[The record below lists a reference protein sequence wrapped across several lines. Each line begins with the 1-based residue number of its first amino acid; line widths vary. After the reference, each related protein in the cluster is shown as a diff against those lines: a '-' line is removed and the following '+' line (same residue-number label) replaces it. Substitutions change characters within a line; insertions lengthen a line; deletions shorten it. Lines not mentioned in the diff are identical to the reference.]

1 MKNKLPVN
9 GKFFLFLFLFFPVT
23 MYAQEFA
30 SVRTDINQKEEKT
43 KLLKEVLDEI
53 TDVYQVN
60 FNYDS
65 DLIRDKEVNSDHI
78 QKLDHTNLDKS
89 LKSLLSPL
97 RLQHEKVSEHYY
109 VIIPASKKSGIEKV
123 KPKKQIDDNKA
134 GSYRHTNSNLQVLG
148 KRGSMD
154 FTFQDNVVRGSVTA
168 YESDESLP
176 GVNII
181 IKGTTLGTT
190 TDADGNYSL
199 EAAPDA
205 VLVFTYIGYVQE
217 EIPVNNRSV
226 IDVSLTP
233 DIKSLQEVVV
243 IGYGTQERKDL
254 TGAIS
259 SVSSEELD
267 KINASGLDEALQ
279 GRTAGV
285 FVTPS
290 TGQPG
295 APIEVNIR
303 GVSSLGNNSP
313 LYVIDGVPVFN
324 DVSTFGAG
332 QKNPLATL
340 NPQDIESID
349 ILKDASAAA
358 IYGARAANGVVLI
371 TTKRG
376 KAGETTL
383 AFDGYAGVQQFNR
396 TIDMMNSSQMAAHS
410 IEADQAA
417 GQTPAPA
424 FSDPNV
430 LDQNTDWQDEAFSA
444 APIQNYS
451 LTVSGGNQNS
461 KYAVVGGFFDQQG
474 ILPNT
479 GFRRYSARINT
490 DFDVGKI
497 FKIGESL
504 SLSRGDWTGG
514 FNPASDFLQELLQ
527 SSPTLPV
534 KDPDNL
540 GGFAGPTPEVT
551 GGNTR
556 SNKIA
561 ELSLNDAN
569 TLQNRI
575 LGNVYAELKLFE
587 SLSYR
592 LNAGADIL
600 FGESKSFSPVY
611 ELGGRSNPR
620 ASISEGRR
628 SENIFLLEHTLSFA
642 PYINQDHDF
651 SFLLGYSQQSA
662 LIRNMNGGVQD
673 FPNND
678 TRTINAGFG
687 QSNISGGET
696 EWALRSFFGRLN
708 YTFKDR
714 YILMATVRRDGSS
727 RFGSERRYGT
737 FPSFSAGWRLG
748 DEPFMD
754 NVGAISDLKLRF
766 SWGQVGNQ
774 EIPAYASF
782 ATIEPVARYIIG
794 AGQGVVPGAAFL
806 EGGNRNLQ
814 WETTT
819 QTDIGIDMG
828 LFENRLIFTADYFVK
843 NTTDLLLQLP
853 VPSSSGIRR
862 NNGPF
867 RNAGEMKNSGLEFS
881 LTYQNSAGAF
891 NYDISGNLSTVTNE
905 VISLGGQEQIIA
917 QVQTDP
923 HVANTITQPGGTIG
937 EFYGY
942 IMDGVF
948 ANQAEVDAHAEQD
961 GAAPGDIRF
970 RDISGPDGTPDGL
983 ITPDDRTVIGNP
995 LPDFFYGLSG
1005 NFGFKNF
1012 DVSIFFQGVQGN
1024 EIYNLLWAG
1033 LNEGSGDNNASTEM
1047 LNRWTPNNTDTNIP
1061 RAVSDD
1067 PNNNT
1072 RPSTRFIENGS
1083 YLRLRNLQIGYNFSG
1098 DLLESLNLS
1107 RFRIYVSGQNIFTA
1121 TDYRSYNPEIG
1132 ILNTD
1137 PNRRSLTRGI
1147 DFGTYP
1153 IPQIFSGGIQVTFQ

>member
-1 MKNKLPVN
+1 MKHYVHQL
-9 GKFFLFLFLFFPVT
+9 GKLFLWLVFFIPINFNLH
-23 MYAQEFA
+23 AQELA
-30 SVRTDINQKEEKT
+30 SIKHEKSQNNENSR
-43 KLLKEVLDEI
+43 LLKEVLDEL
-53 TDVYQVN
+53 TDRYQVN

-65 DLIRDKEVNSDHI
+65 DLIRDKYVTVEHMNFNNS
-78 QKLDHTNLDKS
+78 NLEES
-89 LKSLLSPL
+89 LKLLLKPLSLK
-97 RLQHEKVSEHYY
+97 HEKVNEQYY
-109 VIIPASKKSGIEKV
+109 VIYPGENERLIKKIEPKGNLQENEGEINIRSG
-123 KPKKQIDDNKA
+123 
-134 GSYRHTNSNLQVLG
+134 SNLLTLDKYKNRKV
-148 KRGSMD
+148 
-154 FTFQDNVVRGSVTA
+154 FFQDNVVQGKVTA
-168 YESDESLP
+168 EESNEGLP

-181 IKGTTLGTT
+181 IKGTTRGTT
-190 TDADGNYSL
+190 TDAEGNYSV
-199 EAAPDA
+199 EVDPEGT
-205 VLVFTYIGYVQE
+205 LVYTYIGYLQE
-217 EIPVNNRSV
+217 EVPVNNRSV
-226 IDVSLTP
+226 INISLTP
-233 DIKSLQEVVV
+233 DVKSLQEVVV

-259 SVSSEELD
+259 SVSSEDLQ

-340 NPQDIESID
+340 NPNDIESID

-376 KAGETTL
+376 QAGETRL
-383 AFDGYAGVQQFNR
+383 SFEGYAGIQQFNR
-396 TIDMMNSSQMAAHS
+396 TIDMMNSSQMAAYS
-410 IEADQAA
+410 IEADEAA
-417 GQTPAPA
+417 GQPPAPA

-430 LDQNTDWQDEAFSA
+430 LDQNTNWQEEAFQTS
-444 APIQNYS
+444 PIQNYT
-451 LTVSGGNQNS
+451 LTVSGGNENS
-461 KYAVVGGFFDQQG
+461 NYAVIGGFFDQEG

-490 DFDVGKI
+490 DFDVGTR

-504 SLSRGDWTGG
+504 SLSRGEWTGG

-534 KDPDNL
+534 RDPDNL
-540 GGFAGPTPEVT
+540 GGYAGPTPEVT

-561 ELSLNDAN
+561 ELNLIDAN
-569 TLQNRI
+569 TMQNRI
-575 LGNVYAELKLFE
+575 LGNVYGELKIFE
-587 SLSYR
+587 PLSYR
-592 LNAGADIL
+592 LNAGIDVL
-600 FGESKSFSPVY
+600 FGESKTFNPVY

-620 ASISEGRR
+620 ASINEGRR
-628 SENIFLLEHTLSFA
+628 SENIFLLEHTLTYD
-642 PYINQDHDF
+642 PVINQDHDLQI
-651 SFLLGYSQQSA
+651 LLGYSQQSA
-662 LIRNMNGGVQD
+662 LIRNMGGGVQD

-696 EWALRSFFGRLN
+696 EWALRSLLGRIN
-708 YTFKDR
+708 YSLKDR
-714 YILMATVRRDGSS
+714 YLLMVTVRRDGSS
-727 RFGSERRYGT
+727 RFGSDRRYGT

-754 NVGAISDLKLRF
+754 NVGAISDLKIRF

-774 EIPAYASF
+774 EIPAYASY
-782 ATIEPVARYIIG
+782 ATIEPVARYILG
-794 AGQGVVPGAAFL
+794 LGQEVVPGAAFL

-819 QTDIGIDMG
+819 QTDIGLDLG
-828 LFENRLIFTADYFVK
+828 LFENRLIFTTDYFVK

-853 VPSSSGIRR
+853 VSSSSGIRR

-867 RNAGEMKNSGLEFS
+867 RNAGEMKNSGLEFA
-881 LTYQNSAGAF
+881 LTYRNSAGDF
-891 NYDISGNLSTVTNE
+891 DYDISGNLSTVNNE

-923 HVANTITQPGGTIG
+923 HVANTITKPGGTIG

-948 ANQAEVDAHAEQD
+948 ADQAEVDAHAEQD

-995 LPDFFYGLSG
+995 LPDFFYGLNG

-1012 DVSIFFQGVQGN
+1012 DLTFFLQGVQGN
-1024 EIYNLLWAG
+1024 EVYNLLWAG
-1033 LNEGSGDNNASTEM
+1033 LNEGSGDNNATTEM
-1047 LNRWTPNNTDTNIP
+1047 LDRWTPNNRNTNIP

-1072 RPSTRFIENGS
+1072 RPSTRFIEDGS
-1083 YLRLRNLQIGYNFSG
+1083 YLRLRNLQIGYSFDSNA
-1098 DLLESLNLS
+1098 LENLS
-1107 RFRIYVSGQNIFTA
+1107 IGSLRIYLAAQNLFTI

-1153 IPQIFSGGIQVTFQ
+1153 IPQMFTGGVQVSF

>member
-1 MKNKLPVN
+1 MKKKVPKT
-9 GKFFLFLFLFFPVT
+9 GKLFLLCMLLLPFTLP
-23 MYAQEFA
+23 AQHLA
-30 SVRTDINQKEEKT
+30 LVNNDHNQKEEKT
-43 KLLKEVLDEI
+43 RLLKDVLDDFA
-53 TDVYQVN
+53 DVYQVS

-65 DLIRDKEVNSDHI
+65 DLIRGKLVDSDQIKHG
-78 QKLDHTNLDKS
+78 KGLDK
-89 LKSLLSPL
+89 LLQNVLSPL
-97 RLQHEKVSEHYY
+97 KLEFEKVNNNYY
-109 VIIPASKKSGIEKV
+109 VIVPVNQQAPLEKLM
-123 KPKKQIDDNKA
+123 PKKQTANQEAINS
-134 GSYRHTNSNLQVLG
+134 GSLVATKVKSKNGLLNINSQQNQVSG
-148 KRGSMD
+148 
-154 FTFQDNVVRGSVTA
+154 TVTST
-168 YESDESLP
+168 ESGDGLP

-181 IKGTTLGTT
+181 VKGTTRGTT
-190 TDADGNYSL
+190 TDINGEYALQAEAD
-199 EAAPDA
+199 DA
-205 VLVFTYIGYVQE
+205 LVFTYIGYVQQ
-217 EIPVNNRSV
+217 EIPINNRSV
-226 IDVSLTP
+226 IDVALVP
-233 DIKSLQEVVV
+233 DTKSLQEVVV

-259 SVSSEELD
+259 SVSAEELD

-279 GRTAGV
+279 GQTAGV

-376 KAGETTL
+376 KTGQTQMT
-383 AFDGYAGVQQFNR
+383 FNGYAGVQQFNR
-396 TIDMMNSSQMAAHS
+396 TIPMMNSQQMAAYS

-417 GQTPAPA
+417 GQDPAPA

-430 LDQNTDWQDEAFSA
+430 LAQNTDWQDEAFNA

-451 LTVSGGNQNS
+451 LTVSGGNENS
-461 KYAVVGGFFDQQG
+461 KYAVVGGYFDQQG

-479 GFRRYSARINT
+479 GFKRYSARINT
-490 DFDVGKI
+490 DFDVGKR

-504 SLSRGDWTGG
+504 SLSRGSWSNG

-534 KDPDNL
+534 YDEDNL
-540 GGFAGPTPEVT
+540 GGYAGPTPGVT

-561 ELSLNDAN
+561 ELNLIDAS
-569 TLQNRI
+569 TLQNRL
-575 LGNVYAELKLFE
+575 LGNVYAELNIFDF
-587 SLSYR
+587 LSYR
-592 LNAGADIL
+592 FNAGADVL
-600 FGESKSFSPVY
+600 FGESKTFTPVY

-620 ASISEGRR
+620 ATINEGRR
-628 SENIFLLEHTLSFA
+628 SENIFLLEHTLTFNPILS
-642 PYINQDHDF
+642 NDHDL
-651 SFLLGYSQQSA
+651 SVLVGYSQQDA
-662 LIRNMNGGVQD
+662 LIRNMGGGVQD

-687 QSNISGGET
+687 QSNISGGES
-696 EWALRSFFGRLN
+696 EWALRSILARLN
-708 YTFKDR
+708 YSFKDR
-714 YILMATVRRDGSS
+714 YLLMATVRRDGSS
-727 RFGSERRYGT
+727 RFGSDRRYGT
-737 FPSFSAGWRLG
+737 FPSFSAGWRVG
-748 DEPFMD
+748 DETFMD
-754 NVGAISDLKLRF
+754 NLGFISDMKLRL

-774 EIPAYASF
+774 EIPPYASY
-782 ATIEPVARYIIG
+782 ATIEPVARYILG
-794 AGQGVVPGAAFL
+794 LNQGVVPGATFL
-806 EGGNRNLQ
+806 EGGNRLLQ

-819 QTDIGIDMG
+819 QTDIGIDLGM
-828 LFENRLIFTADYFVK
+828 FENRLMFTADYFIK

-867 RNAGEMKNSGLEFS
+867 RNAGEMKNSGFEFA

-891 NYDISGNLSTVTNE
+891 NYNLSGNLSAIRNE
-905 VISLGGQEQIIA
+905 VVSLGGQEQIIA
-917 QVQTDP
+917 EAQTDP
-923 HVANTITQPGGTIG
+923 HVTNTITRPGGTIG

-948 ANQAEVDAHAEQD
+948 ANQAEVDAHAVQD
-961 GAAPGDIRF
+961 GAAPGDVRF
-970 RDISGPDGTPDGL
+970 LDISGPNGEPDGE
-983 ITPDDRTVIGNP
+983 ITPLDRTVIGNP
-995 LPDFFYGLSG
+995 LPDFFYGLNA
-1005 NFGFKNF
+1005 NFSYKSI
-1012 DVSIFFQGVQGN
+1012 DLSIFFQGVQGN
-1024 EIYNLLWAG
+1024 EVYNLLWAG
-1033 LNEGSGDNNASTEM
+1033 LNEGSGDNNATTEM
-1047 LNRWTPNNTDTNIP
+1047 LDRWTPSNTNTNIP

-1072 RPSTRFIENGS
+1072 RPSTRFIEDGS
-1083 YLRLRNLQIGYNFSG
+1083 YLRLRNLQLGYSFS
-1098 DLLESLNLS
+1098 DDMLQSLSLGRLRVYVAAQNL
-1107 RFRIYVSGQNIFTA
+1107 FTISN
-1121 TDYRSYNPEIG
+1121 YRSYNPEIG

-1137 PNRRSLTRGI
+1137 PSRRSLTRGI

-1153 IPQIFSGGIQVTFQ
+1153 IAQMFTGGIQVTFK